1 MSRKR
6 KPTHSS
12 VFEMKELERQ
22 ALEAQADELLRKAD
36 HDLLVTLAENME
48 AIRVG
53 MESLKLP
60 SNDPEYLKKLQ
71 VNEAARNAIANR
83 ISQID
88 IVPDGQKSYIGI
100 GSFKHHEAREL
111 ALLLSSHLE
120 AKIRQHR

>member
-36 HDLLVTLAENME
+36 HDLLVSLTEHME
-48 AIRVG
+48 AMRVS

-60 SNDPEYLKKLQ
+60 SQDPEYLKRLQ

-120 AKIRQHR
+120 AKIRQHE

>member
-6 KPTHSS
+6 KGPTP
-12 VFEMKELERQ
+12 EE
-22 ALEAQADELLRKAD
+22 LEAQADALLRKAD
-36 HDLLVTLAENME
+36 HDLLVALEANVE
-48 AIRVG
+48 AIRAG
-53 MESLKLP
+53 MEQLKLP
-60 SNDPEYLKKLQ
+60 SNDPNYLAKLHA
-71 VNEAARNAIANR
+71 NEAARNAIANR

-120 AKIRQHR
+120 AKIRQHE